1 MLPIFALANAGIVLD
16 AAGIDAATETR
27 VGLAVIIGLVAGKTL
42 GLSLGTFVAVRLG
55 LSHLPRGVGWR
66 HIVGV
71 AALGGIGFTVSLFI
85 AELAF
90 SDPDLISAAKLGILC
105 GSAISAVLGITL
117 LLVVSRRER
126 ASGVTAEPPA

>member
-1 MLPIFALANAGIVLD
+1 M
-16 AAGIDAATETR
+16 
-27 VGLAVIIGLVAGKTL
+27 
-42 GLSLGTFVAVRLG
+42 
-55 LSHLPRGVGWR
+55 
-66 HIVGV
+66 
-71 AALGGIGFTVSLFI
+71 SLFI